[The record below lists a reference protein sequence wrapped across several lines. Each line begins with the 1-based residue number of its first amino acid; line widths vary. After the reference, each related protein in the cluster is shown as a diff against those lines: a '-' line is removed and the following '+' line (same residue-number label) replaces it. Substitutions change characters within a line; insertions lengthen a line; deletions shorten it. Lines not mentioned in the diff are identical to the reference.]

1 MVGVPQLESPLRS
14 FCCCVVDL
22 AELTRNVGQV
32 HFEIAF
38 ENEKKIHISRLSLY
52 FIFLKWLPKELI
64 LKHCQWKVV

>member
-38 ENEKKIHISRLSLY
+38 ENEKKSYIFHDYLS
-52 FIFLKWLPKELI
+52 IFFF
-64 LKHCQWKVV
+64 KVAS

>member
-32 HFEIAF
+32 HFEIAL
-38 ENEKKIHISRLSLY
+38 ENEKKNLVSPLSIS
-52 FIFLKWLPKELI
+52 IF
-64 LKHCQWKVV
+64 

>member
-38 ENEKKIHISRLSLY
+38 ENEKKNTYFTTISPFY
-52 FIFLKWLPKELI
+52 FF
-64 LKHCQWKVV
+64 KVAS